1 MTSRAARRVYL
12 WGYRYGEVP
21 LAKLGETVEG
31 LKFRQRKRPNELR
44 VPVAVSLGPH
54 VKCNARPHPDLQDPD
69 TMRAGVMKRV
79 GCKPPAIQ
87 AKHLDGLRT
96 FVQQWCKRNLVPLPP
111 DADVS
116 YDTWEE
122 GTNYPLWRK
131 KELREWR
138 TKIDTDGWKDKYAKV
153 KAFVKDEHY
162 GEYKH
167 ARGIYSRHDA
177 YKVLVGPYFKAI
189 ENVLYS
195 HPAFIKHI
203 PVPDRPAYIRDYLEM
218 QGCNYMATDYT
229 AFESLF
235 IPEIMEVVEYQM
247 YDYMLS
253 NVEGGKYILK
263 MIKDVQL
270 GVNVIDF
277 KFLSLKLPG
286 KRMSG
291 EMCTSLGNG
300 FSNLMFMLYMCSV
313 VGTEDVVGC
322 VEGDDGLFRGRGPF
336 PTEKN
341 FAEMGLNIKLEV
353 HKEVNTASFCGMIFD
368 TKDEIIVTDPMVQ
381 MAQFGWTTGKYAFA
395 KDATLKRLLH
405 SKALSLAYS
414 YPGCPI
420 LSSLARY
427 GVRVTAKFSKGALEK
442 GDDWWTRERFK
453 RMQEV
458 NLAAVLEKRPTMDCR
473 LLVEKRYG
481 INVGDQLKIEAYLD
495 SLNVITELDHPLILL
510 HCPDVW
516 GHYWASYQGEA
527 EKDFFKAS
535 TLGSWPVMARFKKE
549 WTCSSSS

>member
-1 MTSRAARRVYL
+1 MFL
-12 WGYRYGEVP
+12 WGYRYGEVK
-21 LAKLGETVEG
+21 LAKLGEIADG
-31 LKFRQRKRPNELR
+31 LKFKQRPNPSKLR
-44 VPVAVSLGPH
+44 SPVAVSLGPH
-54 VKCNARPHPDLQDPD
+54 IKGYARPHPDLQDPD

-79 GCKPPAIQ
+79 GCKPPPIL
-87 AKHLDGLRT
+87 AKHLNGLKQ
-96 FVQQWCKRNLVPLPP
+96 FVQQWCKKNLTPLAS

-131 KELREWR
+131 QELREWR
-138 TKIDTDGWKDKYAKV
+138 EKVSRDGWSNKYAKV

-177 YKVLVGPYFKAI
+177 YKVVVGPYYKAI
-189 ENVLYS
+189 ENVLYA
-195 HPAFIKHI
+195 HPAFIKHV
-203 PVPDRPAYIRDYLEM
+203 PVPDRPKYIRDYLERA
-218 QGCNYMATDYT
+218 GCNYMATDYT

-235 IPEIMEVVEYQM
+235 VPEIMEVVEYQM
-247 YDYMLS
+247 YEYMLQH
-253 NVEGGKYILK
+253 VEGGREVLRL
-263 MIKDVQL
+263 IKDVQL
-270 GVNVIDF
+270 GINQIDF

-300 FSNLMFMLYMCSV
+300 FSNLMFMLYMCKQ
-313 VGTEDVVGC
+313 VGTQDVVGC

-336 PTEKN
+336 PTAADFSEL
-341 FAEMGLNIKLEV
+341 GLNIKLEV
-353 HKEVNTASFCGMIFD
+353 HNEVNTASFCGMIFD

-395 KDATLKRLLH
+395 KHSTLQRLLH

-427 GVRVTAKFSKGALEK
+427 GVRVTAGFSKGALEK
-442 GDDWWTRERFK
+442 GDSWWEREK
-453 RMQEV
+453 LARMKDV
-458 NLAAVLEKRPTMDCR
+458 NLEACLARRPTMDCR

-481 INVGDQLKIEAYLD
+481 ILVNHQLEIERYLD
-495 SLNVITELDHPLILL
+495 SLNKIQPLDHHLILL

-516 GHYWASYQGEA
+516 GHYSSLYEGEA
-527 EKDFFKAS
+527 PVDFFKAS
-535 TLGSWPVMARFKKE
+535 SLGDWQKLNGFKKE
-549 WTCSSSS
+549 WA